1 MKIKFKDD
9 LNKAN
14 LIVIKDEETE
24 NYEYAFAQP
33 PMEIELEDDLNKAT
47 LINIKDEETE
57 EYGNIFA
64 QPIDYID
71 SSHYV
76 AQPHLKFKSKYNI
89 CIPVSLIQNVYFRIL
104 LRLRLWSVWDGI
116 LSFKMFIN

>member
-1 MKIKFKDD
+1 MKMVLEDD

-14 LIVIKDEETE
+14 LIHIKDEERE

-33 PMEIELEDDLNKAT
+33 PLEIELEDDLNKAT
-47 LINIKDEETE
+47 LIDIKDEETE

-71 SSHYV
+71 SSHYPYTE
-76 AQPHLKFKSKYNI
+76 AQPNLKFKSKYNI
-89 CIPVSLIQNVYFRIL
+89 PIPVSLIR
-104 LRLRLWSVWDGI
+104 
-116 LSFKMFIN
+116 MFVSEFVMV

>member
-1 MKIKFKDD
+1 MKMVLEDD
-9 LNKAN
+9 LNKAT
-14 LIVIKDEETE
+14 LIHIKDEERE

-47 LINIKDEETE
+47 LIDIKDEETE

-71 SSHYV
+71 SSQYPYSV

-89 CIPVSLIQNVYFRIL
+89 HIQISLIR
-104 LRLRLWSVWDGI
+104 
-116 LSFKMFIN
+116 MFVSEFVMVCVGWNF